1 MSKKEEKENY
11 ESKKASQ
18 KENHDRMKDI
28 SLRLQ
33 KGKPTTFQE
42 RNAFNIYL
50 KRKNKKAK
58 S

>member
-1 MSKKEEKENY
+1 MAKKE
-11 ESKKASQ
+11 Q

-28 SLRLQ
+28 STRLE

-50 KRKNKKAK
+50 KRKNKKA
-58 S
+58 